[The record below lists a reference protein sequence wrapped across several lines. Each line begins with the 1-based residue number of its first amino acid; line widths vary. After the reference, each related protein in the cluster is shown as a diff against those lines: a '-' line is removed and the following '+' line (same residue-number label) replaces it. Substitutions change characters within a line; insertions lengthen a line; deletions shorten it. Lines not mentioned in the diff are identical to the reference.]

1 MKVPRLTGALSVEQR
16 RRGSHQKTARTKWSK
31 KMNVA
36 VMESY
41 FLSRPFNEE
50 GKSITGYRKRIQN
63 IWKER
68 QGLKVTEKIR

>member
-1 MKVPRLTGALSVEQR
+1 
-16 RRGSHQKTARTKWSK
+16 
-31 KMNVA
+31 MNVA

>member
-16 RRGSHQKTARTKWSK
+16 RPGSHQKAARTKWSRE
-31 KMNVA
+31 MNVA

-41 FLSRPFNEE
+41 FLSRPFDEE
-50 GKSITGYRKRIQN
+50 GKPIRGYRKRMQN

-68 QGLKVTEKIR
+68 QGLKVTEKIK